1 MQVELFPGISTL
13 LLGPDGNE
21 VGFAALSN
29 ELGARR
35 TSSYASQTGH
45 FLTADEEMIVLQ
57 RLKRH
62 KDFLRESGYSNDF
75 VAGTDGFG
83 ASLGASG
90 RWDLGIFQENLR
102 RGVEQIVRSM
112 KPGNGPQSTSSQTY
126 SPSRSP
132 SLYGRQT
139 QDINRIVS
147 TLQDVYFSV
156 TGMKQTS
163 KTSLTNARANAPS
176 SSWMNKSGWESSYTT
191 DVSQG
196 SISLPQ
202 HATPNLQSTPNYSFG
217 ASPMT
222 GTPNQ
227 SMRSAPPD
235 IMHNQSFG
243 SASFTDN
250 TAQKFSPG
258 SAMQDYPQITDSV
271 FVRRGKPS
279 ISEEVFR
286 TQQMTE
292 ALKPQ
297 SAHKNEPS
305 SALKWTKSLTRR
317 KSKKRLN
324 RTISNPHLVSTTQN
338 LDNTIDLGNFPVDT
352 RTTETAVSAIQPNIR
367 PVPAMF
373 SDIQHD
379 EKASPMPT
387 SAATIPTSRVRSHTS
402 ANSQETPITP
412 RTSHGS
418 SSRFPSG
425 VRYVDASSHI
435 SDHNITLSQ
444 RASPQ
449 AEQIKSHEK
458 IAQSAGQ
465 GLKSQTLPG
474 LTYLP
479 SAPAQTPVSPSI
491 TAPLTPAL
499 TGGTPASPVTAN
511 LPNAVQQPKP
521 TPLTQVPAPTSPP
534 LPSPPLVHEAPQSA
548 VPLRG
553 ATMQNNSPI
562 RKSLL
567 VNMGIQEPSPL
578 MKDAQLP
585 PPPKLPP
592 KLSTR
597 PTLTQPMSVQ
607 APSNSIGATHPFY
620 THIPGLG
627 ALDTNGQAVDQSV
640 DNSMYTSKS
649 FAGTTN
655 VGNMSQSMEWRPE
668 SRVDEADSRK
678 SIISSHAGDVI
689 TFPFEK
695 DTGEGTLDIH
705 TDHIPEFT
713 TTTPLKKP
721 LRSSKVSIVKPGTP
735 RWSPGHSVYDMYLD
749 KSADEDSIAPRGSV
763 LRKMATHR
771 DAAQK
776 AAARGLED
784 EHEMLKLASPAE
796 RYDAGRESRFFH
808 GSRAEADTSS
818 IRFSRND
825 NPIWQVL
832 GGLHDRSS
840 MYSEMEQQNKRLSD
854 MSLMSRRDD
863 PRALDRN
870 SVSSDHESARLLF
883 KKAATVQQTAPEFAN
898 FDLNEVLKTRNSPS
912 PIPSDFESL
921 HEIQRLES
929 AQPSQESFTPHVHA
943 KSPVQLPAQSPPQL
957 PPKLSM
963 QSPPLSLQSPQFP
976 QSPLQL
982 PPQSP
987 LQLPSQSPLQLPP
1000 QLPPQEPFPA
1010 LGPAQLNE

>member
-418 SSRFPSG
+418 
-425 VRYVDASSHI
+425 
-435 SDHNITLSQ
+435 
-444 RASPQ
+444 
-449 AEQIKSHEK
+449 
-458 IAQSAGQ
+458 
-465 GLKSQTLPG
+465 
-474 LTYLP
+474 
-479 SAPAQTPVSPSI
+479 
-491 TAPLTPAL
+491 
-499 TGGTPASPVTAN
+499 
-511 LPNAVQQPKP
+511 
-521 TPLTQVPAPTSPP
+521 
-534 LPSPPLVHEAPQSA
+534 
-548 VPLRG
+548 
-553 ATMQNNSPI
+553 SPI

-1010 LGPAQLNE
+1010 LGPAQLSVAEGSPTLDERGMPVQVVYYNDDELPQIMDQIAEGNSSARIEFRRRSTATNKEGETQLTRMEQSILSLLRPTYYKTP